1 MEALKS
7 KEEINTYYVQTCR
20 GDKDKLQADLEA
32 LTFPKLSV
40 VAKALSMKV
49 AGDKKSIVK
58 ILVDK
63 IAKEDKSVKLK
74 DIPVV
79 EDSDVF
85 QVKIDHSRL
94 ELVPRASES
103 DYAILKDSIKRQGL
117 KKKIEIE
124 ANGTIIDGHSRYQA
138 LQELGV
144 FSVKDHTVVVDL
156 PADAIEAYIF
166 DMNFARRQLSD
177 YHKIVWVRKY
187 LPKIKIK
194 VKAKGKEHLSRAMKG
209 DKVEKKAKVSTRK
222 EAAKLAGV
230 SEAQQKKFNFLEKY
244 APDMLK
250 DVEAEEMTLGGAYDK
265 AYGWYKEIKAKDEDL
280 FKEVEGGDI
289 SLEDAYGDL
298 MSRPVEK
305 TEEPRKVGPMET
317 QAMAIRKMF
326 EKCWKKEWG
335 GSETGLG
342 KVDSFR
348 KEFLHKLDDL
358 IAKNIDKGL

>member
-20 GDKDKLQADLEA
+20 GDRDKLQADLEA

-40 VAKALSMKV
+40 VAKALNMKV

-63 IAKEDKSVKLK
+63 IAKKDKSVKLK
-74 DIPVV
+74 NIPVAEV
-79 EDSDVF
+79 SDADVF
-85 QVKIDHSRL
+85 QVRIDHSRL
-94 ELVPRASES
+94 ELVPRPSES
-103 DYAILKDSIKRQGL
+103 DYAILKESIKRKGL
-117 KKKIEIE
+117 EKKIEVE
-124 ANGTIIDGHSRYQA
+124 PNGTIIDGHTRYQA
-138 LQELGV
+138 LQELGI
-144 FSVKDHTVVVDL
+144 FSVKDHTVVLDL
-156 PADAIEAYIF
+156 PANAIEAYIF

-177 YHKIVWVRKY
+177 YHKIVWVKKY

-194 VKAKGKEHLSRAMKG
+194 VQAQGKEHLSKAMKG
-209 DKVEKKAKVSTRK
+209 EKVEKKAKVSTRK

-265 AYGWYKEIKAKDEDL
+265 AYGWYQEIKTKDEDL
-280 FKEVEGGDI
+280 FKEVLAGDI

-298 MSRPVEK
+298 MSRPEEEK
-305 TEEPRKVGPMET
+305 PRKIGPLEA
-317 QAMAIRKMF
+317 QAMAIRKIF
-326 EKCWKKEWG
+326 EKFWKKNIGEA
-335 GSETGLG
+335 ELEDYIMDF
-342 KVDSFR
+342 KRD
-348 KEFLHKLDDL
+348 FLAKLDDL